1 MKDNSD
7 LKKGWIYRFGRF
19 ILFLICGLLLFFVS
33 VTFSDMISKN
43 TAVILRI
50 GLTIA
55 FLACALLLRRNER
68 LKKYWLVFF
77 AFSVATFVQFLSW
90 HFSDLPLRFLNL
102 TVNTADGI
110 AVAKLSSTVLIVIP
124 IIVLTLIAGG
134 NMDSIYLK
142 KGKLRLG
149 LIIGLTSFIVLTALA
164 VMQTLSQNISL
175 ERIIPVTPW
184 ILVFIFS
191 NGLNEEL
198 LFRGLFLK
206 KLEPLLG
213 RNLSNLMMAIILT
226 STHIKV
232 TYTPDLL
239 IFLIIVFALALVW
252 GYVMQKTD
260 SLLASALFHAGAD
273 TLIIMA
279 IFATYGVGL

>member
-1 MKDNSD
+1 M
-7 LKKGWIYRFGRF
+7 
-19 ILFLICGLLLFFVS
+19 CGLLLFFVS
-33 VTFSDMISKN
+33 VTFSDMIPRDM
-43 TAVILRI
+43 ALVLRI
-50 GLTIA
+50 GLTVV
-55 FLACALLLRRNER
+55 FLVCAIFLRRNER

-90 HFSDLPLRFLNL
+90 YFGEWPLRFLNL

-110 AVAKLSSTVLIVIP
+110 AVAKLSSTVLIVLP

-184 ILVFIFS
+184 ILVFVLS

-232 TYTPDLL
+232 TYTPDLP

-260 SLLASALFHAGAD
+260 SLLAPALFHAGAD
-273 TLIIMA
+273 TLIIMS